1 MISTRRRT
9 LHIRD
14 EYLSAILTIAF
25 KSGHRIGKHRGE
37 SVAFGEIHIPY
48 WEEAGFIRRTC
59 RVTGQFFWT
68 RDPTRDTCG
77 DSVEDSYTFIGKPII
92 DGYPMRG
99 KALKDAMREM
109 FLNFFEQRN
118 HERVTP
124 YPVIARWRDD
134 IHLTIASIADFQ
146 PHVTSG
152 MVPPPANPLGIS
164 QPCIRLTDVAAVG
177 RSGRHLSTF
186 EMMAHHAFNRPKE
199 GDVVYWIDQCVRYC
213 DEMLCEH
220 LGISPSEITYLENPW
235 SGGGNAGPALEVIVG
250 GLELATLVFMNL
262 EEHEGGDVEIKGLK
276 YREMDLQ
283 IIDTG
288 YGLER
293 FCWAAAGTPT
303 IYEAIY
309 PESIDWLKSL
319 AGFDEIVSGLGL
331 SAETDIL
338 LGELSRLA
346 GILNIDVGTDV
357 DSLYSIL
364 SKRLVESGLKVSVE
378 ELKRLTEPLSGIYAI
393 PDHMHAICNMLGDG
407 LVPSNAKAGYLVRM
421 LSRRVCRMKADL
433 GLDVSLAELAA
444 HHIDTH
450 LDYSGFV
457 QSREGTLAILTLEEQ
472 RYHEMLRKGE
482 AAVRTALRDLPQ
494 GAKEAPDETLF
505 RLAEER
511 GLNPDMVA
519 SIANRAGWTQLG
531 VRVGFAAD
539 MAARNAER
547 TKAAASARGHSELFE
562 NEDYPPTALNYYQ
575 DTNRTSFD
583 ASVLACK
590 ELTEAQLGALNL
602 SSEVSIAPTHS
613 IVLDSTLFYPEG
625 GGQLGDQGTLG
636 DVNVADTRIENGVI
650 YHLTDGPVSGSISG
664 VVDWDRRR
672 QLMDHHTAVHIVGGS
687 ARSLLGP
694 HVWQAGSNKGERY
707 ARIDLTH
714 YQRLS
719 REDLDNIEDHA
730 NDIISA
736 NPTVDKLVLD
746 RADADARFGFELYQ
760 GGPPKHNEIRI
771 IRIGE
776 HDVQACGGTHH
787 DKAGEVGEI
796 RIIRSSQV
804 QDGVERLQ
812 IVAGETAREHARAQ
826 ERLLAESSEVLGVS
840 PEDLPGAVSRF
851 FDEWKSQQKK
861 IESLEAEI
869 VRLRTSGGGDAAV
882 EKGGIRYAVMEVDG
896 DIKAM
901 MSMLSQLTRD
911 PNKPTLA
918 ILGTRGAG
926 GKLIVASTEGTIA
939 SEKHDATEILRAIAG
954 HIEGGGG
961 GSPTMAQG
969 GGSNPDGIPAALDA
983 ARDLLG
989 L

>member
-1 MISTRRRT
+1 MT
-9 LHIRD
+9 
-14 EYLSAILTIAF
+14 
-25 KSGHRIGKHRGE
+25 
-37 SVAFGEIHIPY
+37 FGEIHIPY
-48 WEEAGFIRRTC
+48 WEEAGFERRTC
-59 RVTGQFFWT
+59 RVTGQLFWT
-68 RDPTRDTCG
+68 RDADRDTCG
-77 DSVEDSYTFIGKPII
+77 DSIEDSYTFIGKPII
-92 DGYPMRG
+92 EGFPMRG

-109 FLNFFEQRN
+109 FLSFFEQRG
-118 HERVTP
+118 HQRIAP

-186 EMMAHHAFNRPKE
+186 EMMAHHAFNRPKDD
-199 GDVVYWIDQCVRYC
+199 DVVYWIDQCVRYC

-220 LGISPSEITYLENPW
+220 LGIDPAEITYLENPW

-262 EEHEGGDVEIKGLK
+262 EEHEKGDIEIKGLR

-309 PESIDWLKSL
+309 PESVDWLKSL
-319 AGFDEIVSGLGL
+319 AGFDEMVSSLDL
-331 SAETDIL
+331 SAQTEVL

-364 SKRLVESGLKVSVE
+364 CERMVESGLDISVG

-421 LSRRVCRMKADL
+421 LSRRVCRMKEDLDLNVSLADL
-433 GLDVSLAELAA
+433 GA

-457 QSREGTLAILTLEEQ
+457 QSREGALAILSLEEE

-482 AAVRTALRDLPQ
+482 AAVRTALRELPQ
-494 GAKEAPDETLF
+494 DAMEVPDDTLF

-519 SIANRAGWTQLG
+519 SIANSAGWSQLG

-547 TKAAASARGHSELFE
+547 TKAAASTRGHSEVF
-562 NEDYPPTALNYYQ
+562 DSDFPATALDYYQ
-575 DTNRTSFD
+575 NTRLTSFD
-583 ASVLACK
+583 ASVLGCNQ
-590 ELTEAQLGALNL
+590 LTESQIEALDL
-602 SSEVSIAPTHS
+602 SPEVSIAPTYS
-613 IVLDSTLFYPEG
+613 VVLDRTLFYPEG
-625 GGQLGDQGTLG
+625 GGQLGDQGILG
-636 DVNVADTRIENGVI
+636 GAQVADTRIENGVVH
-650 YHLTDGPVSGSISG
+650 HLTDGPLDEGATSGE
-664 VVDWDRRR
+664 VDWERRR

-687 ARSLLGP
+687 ARALLGP

-714 YQRLS
+714 YKRLS
-719 REDLDNIEDHA
+719 RHELDSIEDHA
-730 NDIISA
+730 NGIIA
-736 NPTVDKLVLD
+736 TDPTVDKLVLD
-746 RADADARFGFELYQ
+746 RTEADARFGFELYQ
-760 GGPPKHNEIRI
+760 GGPPRHSEIRV

-787 DKAGEVGEI
+787 DKAGEVGEL

-851 FDEWKSQQKK
+851 FEEWKSQQKK

-869 VRLRTSGGGDAAV
+869 VRLRTSGGGDGAV
-882 EKGGIRYAVMEVDG
+882 EKEGIRYAVMEVGG
-896 DIKAM
+896 DIKALM
-901 MSMLSQLTRD
+901 TMLGQLTRD
-911 PNKPTLA
+911 SQKPTLA
-918 ILGTRGAG
+918 VLGTRDGG
-926 GKLIVASTEGTIA
+926 GKLIVASTVGTIA
-939 SEKHDATEILRAIAG
+939 AEKHDATEILTAIAG
-954 HIEGGGG
+954 HIDGGGG
-961 GSPTMAQG
+961 GGPTMAQG

-983 ARDLLG
+983 ARELLG